1 MESEVFLP
9 HLEQFMLS
17 PLVIWV
23 KTFGQNDG
31 NMTLD
36 YSELLDGVVLN
47 KIMIQ
52 INPKATLQ
60 SVNKVNNDPSQRILN
75 LTVLIRQIKTY
86 YLETLRQLIM
96 MPLPN
101 LLVLGK
107 TPHCEQS
114 LEEMKK
120 LLLLLLGCAVQCEKK
135 EEYVERIQTLDFDT
149 KAAIA
154 AHIQEVTHSQ
164 DSVLDLH
171 WLEASELCAEDLETL
186 FRRLVDQRDTQL
198 ETILELM
205 QERESTSS
213 PSPPSAQS
221 PSDCPSMQQQAASHQ
236 HLSVELAD
244 SKAKVRRLRQELEEK
259 SEQVLDC
266 RQELEN
272 MEAEFKR
279 IQQEN
284 SVLLAE
290 ARSARTYR
298 DELDALRERAIR
310 ADKLESEVGR
320 YREKLHNMEFYKAK
334 VEELKEDNCVLLE
347 TKAVLQQQ
355 LEGWRARSDKLHQL
369 EKHSLLLNA
378 RVHVMEQEKEVDR
391 RRMEELQ
398 EENLALELAQRR
410 SMEESQHLGWELE
423 QLSRSP
429 DNSQGQKSLGEEVVD
444 GTRSRL
450 LRLERE
456 NQSLLRTIEDLRAA
470 DLSLGPQHNHNHEHT
485 RRDSQRPTNT
495 AEVVREY
502 LGSLDNTSWEQ
513 FELVIKEDCD
523 IDIDTSH
530 HRDPKCNG
538 VSVDLEG
545 EIDRLERESETLK
558 EKMDLQKQEKGQ
570 LEDGESCHL
579 SDPMADP
586 EAVAKDNT
594 RNLLQ
599 PGASVSLTRDTSPC
613 SKNKSPRRENSS
625 TGLQTRASSSSTKH
639 TERLEAKCRA
649 LDTEN
654 QRLQA
659 ALDNTGRKLQ
669 RLEAEVHELEAENQI
684 LQAGLEEL
692 RISSRRMEQLEQ
704 EKQTLE
710 QEASGLERDKR
721 RLEKENR
728 RLRQQAEIQDSTLDG
743 SNLRVASLE
752 RENRGMGK
760 EVERLKEVEERVKGL
775 ERDNRELAKQGAISQ
790 RALVTLR
797 EELVSDKLKTQQR
810 ENELERLA
818 HELEM
823 RVLNQDA
830 SPQSD
835 EETPDNSR
843 FKMLESELES
853 SLKRS
858 LQIKEDKM
866 EAVEARL
873 QESSTLNQ
881 QLRQE
886 LKTVRLNYEALLQR
900 EEEEHAA
907 RSPTPQRESDRAV
920 SGWQWESQEAT
931 RELLRVK
938 DRLIEVE
945 RNNATLQAERQA
957 LQAQLRQLE
966 TQSDGLQAQILA
978 LQRQT
983 ASLQENNT
991 ALQTHNAN
999 LQVEKSTLNSQSAS
1013 LLAQNAQLQCQQ
1025 SSTEGDKEVA
1035 MREREEL
1042 RGVYD
1047 QLLRDHERL
1056 AALHERQAMDY
1067 EALMG
1072 KHGCLKNVH
1081 RTLELE
1087 HRTLEDRY
1095 KTLLQQKA
1103 KLEGLEKALREEQD
1117 KMSVEKEQHRTTASE
1132 CRQLR
1137 DEKDWLNQTYRQL
1150 LKDQEELQADHKNM
1164 KTLLNS
1170 TKLEQTKLESDFNK
1184 LREQYQQLD
1193 ITNTKLTNQ
1202 CELLSQLKGNLEE
1215 ENRHLLDQI
1224 QTLMLQNRTLLEQTM
1239 ESKDLFHVEQRQ
1251 HIDKLNELRRQK
1263 EKLEEKIMDQYK
1275 FYDPSPPRRRGNWI
1289 ALKMRKLM
1297 KPRSRERCGPA
1308 SSSDHHRSLTPTCSG
1323 SFEALP
1329 PTSPSAP
1336 CCQDND
1342 SFVGSDGS
1350 GGSTTSPRR
1359 SSTLNDLDKLND
1371 LVYPSTLSEDPEQ
1384 LEGSEVKNDRSRKES
1399 MTSSMSD
1406 SILSII
1412 NHQHQPTTTP
1422 LFYPTTTA
1430 AAAATDSNE
1439 PCLTDK
1445 DYNDSAVTTDFD
1457 DGDELQNHG
1466 LNGVPSRAQSQS
1478 SGEFSLDN
1486 EPWSNGSSPVQPPPS
1501 SRRSSSSCLP
1511 PSDTSTPRH
1520 TRQNPSPTTH
1530 TQQRS
1535 TSLTHTSSN
1544 KHRERVGVK
1553 NSSPIAIA
1561 NTQGSVPCR
1570 EREVGSTQDPWP
1582 RRSVLRRCASG
1593 SRAPQQPSDGNVS
1606 KTAQGQ
1612 VAVRSRSGLG
1622 LNKAPETTTTRASA
1636 MSPIAVLYV
1645 QGKSSSVS
1653 GCLNCF
1659 STPLGKEARL
1669 RGPWSP
1675 TSLPR
1680 ASSVISTAEGS
1691 SRRSSVNSDSRVM
1704 AKVGPLPI
1712 MESDGSPNQ
1721 ETDTVNQNQNKQNNP
1736 EERDTNNQPPPPS
1749 KPPRDPAVATDRPKS
1764 TCQESIFGSTPF
1776 NLDSVFSDTIF
1787 SESVVTTT
1795 TSNNCNNND
1804 KNQTFLCLN
1813 PELVRNVSC
1822 SPLSQE
1828 STNGTAPGRMDNVR
1842 SQNGGQ
1848 EDCESNTVEMTQC

>member
-36 YSELLDGVVLN
+36 YPELLDGVVLN

-52 INPKATLQ
+52 INPKATLP

-101 LLVLGK
+101 VLVLGR

-205 QERESTSS
+205 QERESTPS

-221 PSDCPSMQQQAASHQ
+221 PSDCPSMQQQATSHQ

-259 SEQVLDC
+259 SEQVQDC

-272 MEAEFKR
+272 MEAEFNR

-334 VEELKEDNCVLLE
+334 VEELKEDNSVLLE

-429 DNSQGQKSLGEEVVD
+429 DNSQGQKSLGEEVVE

-456 NQSLLRTIEDLRAA
+456 NQSLLRTIEELRAA
-470 DLSLGPQHNHNHEHT
+470 DLSLGPQHNHNHQHT
-485 RRDSQRPTNT
+485 WRDGQRPTNT

-513 FELVIKEDCD
+513 SELVIKEDCD

-530 HRDPKCNG
+530 HRDPECNG

-570 LEDGESCHL
+570 LEDGESCDL
-579 SDPMADP
+579 SDPIADL

-625 TGLQTRASSSSTKH
+625 TGLQARASSSSTKH

-775 ERDNRELAKQGAISQ
+775 ERDNRELAKQGAINQ

-823 RVLNQDA
+823 RVLNQDT

-835 EETPDNSR
+835 EETPDTSR

-866 EAVEARL
+866 AAVEARL

-920 SGWQWESQEAT
+920 SGWQRESQEAT

-957 LQAQLRQLE
+957 LQVQLRQLE

-1042 RGVYD
+1042 RSVHD

-1072 KHGCLKNVH
+1072 KHGCLKNAH

-1150 LKDQEELQADHKNM
+1150 LKDQEELQAHHKNM

-1308 SSSDHHRSLTPTCSG
+1308 SSSDHHRSLTPTRSG

-1329 PTSPSAP
+1329 PTSPSAS
-1336 CCQDND
+1336 CCQDNG

-1359 SSTLNDLDKLND
+1359 SSN
-1371 LVYPSTLSEDPEQ
+1371 
-1384 LEGSEVKNDRSRKES
+1384 
-1399 MTSSMSD
+1399 
-1406 SILSII
+1406 
-1412 NHQHQPTTTP
+1412 
-1422 LFYPTTTA
+1422 
-1430 AAAATDSNE
+1430 
-1439 PCLTDK
+1439 K
-1445 DYNDSAVTTDFD
+1445 DCNDSAVATDFD

-1478 SGEFSLDN
+1478 SGEFSLSLDN
-1486 EPWSNGSSPVQPPPS
+1486 EPWSNGSSPVQLPLS

-1570 EREVGSTQDPWP
+1570 GREVGSTQDPWP

-1593 SRAPQQPSDGNVS
+1593 SRAPHRPSEGNVP

-1612 VAVRSRSGLG
+1612 VAVLSRSGLG

-1636 MSPIAVLYV
+1636 MSPITVLYV

-1675 TSLPR
+1675 ASLPR

-1704 AKVGPLPI
+1704 AKVDPLPI

-1721 ETDTVNQNQNKQNNP
+1721 VNQNQNKQNNP
-1736 EERDTNNQPPPPS
+1736 EERDTDNHPPPPS
-1749 KPPRDPAVATDRPKS
+1749 KPPRDPAIATDRPKS
-1764 TCQESIFGSTPF
+1764 TCQESLFGGTPF

-1795 TSNNCNNND
+1795 TSSSSNNND

-1813 PELVRNVSC
+1813 PDLERNISC
-1822 SPLSQE
+1822 PLLRQE
-1828 STNGTAPGRMDNVR
+1828 STNGTALGHMDNVQ

-1848 EDCESNTVEMTQC
+1848 EDCESNTVEITQC

>member
-1 MESEVFLP
+1 MKNEK
-9 HLEQFMLS
+9 LS
-17 PLVIWV
+17 LHCQSSIVANLV
-23 KTFGQNDG
+23 TEN
-31 NMTLD
+31 
-36 YSELLDGVVLN
+36 GVN
-47 KIMIQ
+47 GM
-52 INPKATLQ
+52 A
-60 SVNKVNNDPSQRILN
+60 
-75 LTVLIRQIKTY
+75 
-86 YLETLRQLIM
+86 
-96 MPLPN
+96 
-101 LLVLGK
+101 
-107 TPHCEQS
+107 C
-114 LEEMKK
+114 
-120 LLLLLLGCAVQCEKK
+120 
-135 EEYVERIQTLDFDT
+135 
-149 KAAIA
+149 
-154 AHIQEVTHSQ
+154 VTHSQ

-205 QERESTSS
+205 QEIESTPS

-221 PSDCPSMQQQAASHQ
+221 PSDCPSMQQQATSHQ

-259 SEQVLDC
+259 SEQVQDC

-272 MEAEFKR
+272 MEAEFNR

-334 VEELKEDNCVLLE
+334 VEELKEDNSVLLE

-369 EKHSLLLNA
+369 QKHSLLLNA
-378 RVHVMEQEKEVDR
+378 RVHVMEQEKEVER

-429 DNSQGQKSLGEEVVD
+429 DNSQGQKSLGEEVVE

-456 NQSLLRTIEDLRAA
+456 NQSLLRTVEELRAA

-485 RRDSQRPTNT
+485 WRDGQRPTNT
-495 AEVVREY
+495 VTSQGPRHKHEHNRHTQLLRQHTYNHEPTHSDSEY

-513 FELVIKEDCD
+513 SELVIKEDCD

-530 HRDPKCNG
+530 HRDPECNG

-570 LEDGESCHL
+570 LEDGESCDL
-579 SDPMADP
+579 SDPIADL

-594 RNLLQ
+594 CNLLQ
-599 PGASVSLTRDTSPC
+599 PGASVSLTRDTSPY
-613 SKNKSPRRENSS
+613 STRENSS
-625 TGLQTRASSSSTKH
+625 TGLQARASSSSTKH

-752 RENRGMGK
+752 RENRYDANGHHGMI
-760 EVERLKEVEERVKGL
+760 VVLAMSGL
-775 ERDNRELAKQGAISQ
+775 WIFLT
-790 RALVTLR
+790 V
-797 EELVSDKLKTQQR
+797 LKTQQR

-823 RVLNQDA
+823 RVLNQDT

-835 EETPDNSR
+835 EETPDTSR

-866 EAVEARL
+866 AAVEARL

-920 SGWQWESQEAT
+920 SGWQRESQEAT

-957 LQAQLRQLE
+957 LQVQLRQLE

-1013 LLAQNAQLQCQQ
+1013 LLTQNAQLQCQQ

-1042 RGVYD
+1042 RGVHD

-1072 KHGCLKNVH
+1072 KHGCLKNAH

-1095 KTLLQQKA
+1095 KTLLRQKA

-1275 FYDPSPPRRRGNWI
+1275 FYDPSPPRRYSAIWRGNQFT
-1289 ALKMRKLM
+1289 
-1297 KPRSRERCGPA
+1297 
-1308 SSSDHHRSLTPTCSG
+1308 LT
-1323 SFEALP
+1323 
-1329 PTSPSAP
+1329 
-1336 CCQDND
+1336 
-1342 SFVGSDGS
+1342 
-1350 GGSTTSPRR
+1350 
-1359 SSTLNDLDKLND
+1359 
-1371 LVYPSTLSEDPEQ
+1371 
-1384 LEGSEVKNDRSRKES
+1384 
-1399 MTSSMSD
+1399 
-1406 SILSII
+1406 
-1412 NHQHQPTTTP
+1412 
-1422 LFYPTTTA
+1422 
-1430 AAAATDSNE
+1430 
-1439 PCLTDK
+1439 
-1445 DYNDSAVTTDFD
+1445 VTKFI
-1457 DGDELQNHG
+1457 
-1466 LNGVPSRAQSQS
+1466 
-1478 SGEFSLDN
+1478 SLD
-1486 EPWSNGSSPVQPPPS
+1486 
-1501 SRRSSSSCLP
+1501 
-1511 PSDTSTPRH
+1511 
-1520 TRQNPSPTTH
+1520 
-1530 TQQRS
+1530 
-1535 TSLTHTSSN
+1535 
-1544 KHRERVGVK
+1544 
-1553 NSSPIAIA
+1553 
-1561 NTQGSVPCR
+1561 
-1570 EREVGSTQDPWP
+1570 
-1582 RRSVLRRCASG
+1582 
-1593 SRAPQQPSDGNVS
+1593 
-1606 KTAQGQ
+1606 
-1612 VAVRSRSGLG
+1612 
-1622 LNKAPETTTTRASA
+1622 
-1636 MSPIAVLYV
+1636 AVLV
-1645 QGKSSSVS
+1645 SFTCLFLRQFSHQG
-1653 GCLNCF
+1653 
-1659 STPLGKEARL
+1659 
-1669 RGPWSP
+1669 
-1675 TSLPR
+1675 
-1680 ASSVISTAEGS
+1680 
-1691 SRRSSVNSDSRVM
+1691 
-1704 AKVGPLPI
+1704 
-1712 MESDGSPNQ
+1712 
-1721 ETDTVNQNQNKQNNP
+1721 
-1736 EERDTNNQPPPPS
+1736 
-1749 KPPRDPAVATDRPKS
+1749 
-1764 TCQESIFGSTPF
+1764 
-1776 NLDSVFSDTIF
+1776 
-1787 SESVVTTT
+1787 
-1795 TSNNCNNND
+1795 
-1804 KNQTFLCLN
+1804 
-1813 PELVRNVSC
+1813 
-1822 SPLSQE
+1822 
-1828 STNGTAPGRMDNVR
+1828 
-1842 SQNGGQ
+1842 
-1848 EDCESNTVEMTQC
+1848 

>member
-1 MESEVFLP
+1 
-9 HLEQFMLS
+9 
-17 PLVIWV
+17 
-23 KTFGQNDG
+23 
-31 NMTLD
+31 
-36 YSELLDGVVLN
+36 
-47 KIMIQ
+47 
-52 INPKATLQ
+52 
-60 SVNKVNNDPSQRILN
+60 
-75 LTVLIRQIKTY
+75 
-86 YLETLRQLIM
+86 
-96 MPLPN
+96 MPLPSV
-101 LLVLGK
+101 LLLGR

-205 QERESTSS
+205 QERESTPS
-213 PSPPSAQS
+213 PSPPSTQS
-221 PSDCPSMQQQAASHQ
+221 PSDCPSMQQLAASHQ

-334 VEELKEDNCVLLE
+334 VEELKEDNSVLLE

-378 RVHVMEQEKEVDR
+378 RVHIMEQEKEVDR

-429 DNSQGQKSLGEEVVD
+429 DNSQGQKSLGEEVVE

-456 NQSLLRTIEDLRAA
+456 NQSLLRTIEELRAP

-485 RRDSQRPTNT
+485 RRDGQRPTNT
-495 AEVVREY
+495 VTSQGPRHKHEHNSHTQLLREHTY
-502 LGSLDNTSWEQ
+502 NHQPTHSDSGDSIELYLDNTSWEQ
-513 FELVIKEDCD
+513 SELVIKEDCD

-530 HRDPKCNG
+530 HRDPKCKG

-570 LEDGESCHL
+570 LEDRESCDL
-579 SDPMADP
+579 SDPMADL
-586 EAVAKDNT
+586 EAEAKDNT

-625 TGLQTRASSSSTKH
+625 TEMQTRASSSSTKH

-659 ALDNTGRKLQ
+659 ALDNTGRKLH

-692 RISSRRMEQLEQ
+692 RISSRRMEQLGQ

-710 QEASGLERDKR
+710 QEASCLERDKR

-752 RENRGMGK
+752 RENRYDANGHHGMIG
-760 EVERLKEVEERVKGL
+760 V
-775 ERDNRELAKQGAISQ
+775 LATSGFSLIR
-790 RALVTLR
+790 RALHGSKR
-797 EELVSDKLKTQQR
+797 I
-810 ENELERLA
+810 
-818 HELEM
+818 
-823 RVLNQDA
+823 LNQDT

-866 EAVEARL
+866 AAVEARL

-907 RSPTPQRESDRAV
+907 CSPTPQRESDRAV
-920 SGWQWESQEAT
+920 SEWQWESQEAT

-957 LQAQLRQLE
+957 LQVQLRQLE

-1042 RGVYD
+1042 RGVHD

-1072 KHGCLKNVH
+1072 KHGSLKNAH

-1103 KLEGLEKALREEQD
+1103 KLAGLEKALREEQD

-1184 LREQYQQLD
+1184 LREQYQQID
-1193 ITNTKLTNQ
+1193 ITSTKLTNQ

-1308 SSSDHHRSLTPTCSG
+1308 SSSDHHRSLTPTRSG

-1329 PTSPSAP
+1329 PTSPSAS
-1336 CCQDND
+1336 CCQDNG

-1359 SSTLNDLDKLND
+1359 SSSEYDLLI
-1371 LVYPSTLSEDPEQ
+1371 PSHWSRLRALIGQSET
-1384 LEGSEVKNDRSRKES
+1384 GSTFS
-1399 MTSSMSD
+1399 
-1406 SILSII
+1406 
-1412 NHQHQPTTTP
+1412 P
-1422 LFYPTTTA
+1422 
-1430 AAAATDSNE
+1430 
-1439 PCLTDK
+1439 
-1445 DYNDSAVTTDFD
+1445 SAVPP
-1457 DGDELQNHG
+1457 G

-1478 SGEFSLDN
+1478 SGEFSLSLDN

-1570 EREVGSTQDPWP
+1570 GREVGSTQDPWP

-1593 SRAPQQPSDGNVS
+1593 SRAPQRPSDGNVP
-1606 KTAQGQ
+1606 KTA
-1612 VAVRSRSGLG
+1612 VLRRTGLG
-1622 LNKAPETTTTRASA
+1622 LNKAPETTSTRASA
-1636 MSPIAVLYV
+1636 MSPTTVLYV
-1645 QGKSSSVS
+1645 QGESSSVS

-1659 STPLGKEARL
+1659 STPLGKEVRL

-1675 TSLPR
+1675 ASLPR

-1704 AKVGPLPI
+1704 AKVDPLPI
-1712 MESDGSPNQ
+1712 IESDGSPNQ

-1736 EERDTNNQPPPPS
+1736 EERDTDNQPPPPN

-1764 TCQESIFGSTPF
+1764 TCAFE
-1776 NLDSVFSDTIF
+1776 
-1787 SESVVTTT
+1787 VVM
-1795 TSNNCNNND
+1795 
-1804 KNQTFLCLN
+1804 FWF
-1813 PELVRNVSC
+1813 
-1822 SPLSQE
+1822 
-1828 STNGTAPGRMDNVR
+1828 
-1842 SQNGGQ
+1842 
-1848 EDCESNTVEMTQC
+1848 

>member
-1 MESEVFLP
+1 SVAAAGICLRNSIFMYMSFHFLQKS
-9 HLEQFMLS
+9 HR
-17 PLVIWV
+17 
-23 KTFGQNDG
+23 
-31 NMTLD
+31 
-36 YSELLDGVVLN
+36 
-47 KIMIQ
+47 
-52 INPKATLQ
+52 NPKATLQ

-86 YLETLRQLIM
+86 YLVSYSYGCS
-96 MPLPN
+96 
-101 LLVLGK
+101 LLVKFPPLNI
-107 TPHCEQS
+107 TPFYTQS

-198 ETILELM
+198 ETILELT
-205 QERESTSS
+205 QERESTPS
-213 PSPPSAQS
+213 PFPPSAQS

-236 HLSVELAD
+236 HLSVDLAD

-259 SEQVLDC
+259 NEQVLDC

-272 MEAEFKR
+272 MEAEFKT

-334 VEELKEDNCVLLE
+334 VEELKEDNSVLLE

-355 LEGWRARSDKLHQL
+355 LEGWMARSDKLHQL

-378 RVHVMEQEKEVDR
+378 RVHIMEQEKEVDR
-391 RRMEELQ
+391 RRMEELH

-444 GTRSRL
+444 GTKSRL

-456 NQSLLRTIEDLRAA
+456 NQSLLRTIEELRAA
-470 DLSLGPQHNHNHEHT
+470 DHNLGPQHNHNHEHT

-495 AEVVREY
+495 VTSQGPQHKHEHNSHTQLLREHTY
-502 LGSLDNTSWEQ
+502 NHQPTHSDSSDSIELYLDNTSWEQ
-513 FELVIKEDCD
+513 SELVIKEDCD

-558 EKMDLQKQEKGQ
+558 EKMDHQKQEKGQ
-570 LEDGESCHL
+570 LEDGESCDL
-579 SDPMADP
+579 SDAMADL
-586 EAVAKDNT
+586 EAVAKDDT
-594 RNLLQ
+594 RNPLQ
-599 PGASVSLTRDTSPC
+599 LGALVSLTRDTSPC
-613 SKNKSPRRENSS
+613 SKNKSPCRENCS

-654 QRLQA
+654 HRLQA

-704 EKQTLE
+704 EKKTLE

-752 RENRGMGK
+752 RENRYDANGHHGMIM
-760 EVERLKEVEERVKGL
+760 VLATSGL
-775 ERDNRELAKQGAISQ
+775 WVQFPLRSRNQLQSVAKYRKIC
-790 RALVTLR
+790 LLFPPPYI
-797 EELVSDKLKTQQR
+797 
-810 ENELERLA
+810 
-818 HELEM
+818 
-823 RVLNQDA
+823 VLN
-830 SPQSD
+830 
-835 EETPDNSR
+835 TPLFYFPLPSR

-866 EAVEARL
+866 AAVEARL

-920 SGWQWESQEAT
+920 SEWQRESQEAT

-1042 RGVYD
+1042 RGMHD

-1056 AALHERQAMDY
+1056 AALHERQAMEY

-1103 KLEGLEKALREEQD
+1103 KLDGLEKALREEQD
-1117 KMSVEKEQHRTTASE
+1117 KMAVEKEQHRTTASE

-1137 DEKDWLNQTYRQL
+1137 DEKDWLNHTYRQL

-1224 QTLMLQNRTLLEQTM
+1224 QTLMLQNRSLLEQTM

-1297 KPRSRERCGPA
+1297 KPRSRERCGPT
-1308 SSSDHHRSLTPTCSG
+1308 SEHHRSLTPTRSG

-1329 PTSPSAP
+1329 PTSPSAS
-1336 CCQDND
+1336 CCQDNG

-1359 SSTLNDLDKLND
+1359 SSSEYDLLIPSHWSRLRALIGQARTGCPITLHRHRR
-1371 LVYPSTLSEDPEQ
+1371 PTRPA
-1384 LEGSEVKNDRSRKES
+1384 
-1399 MTSSMSD
+1399 TSHRPRRESD
-1406 SILSII
+1406 S
-1412 NHQHQPTTTP
+1412 
-1422 LFYPTTTA
+1422 
-1430 AAAATDSNE
+1430 
-1439 PCLTDK
+1439 
-1445 DYNDSAVTTDFD
+1445 
-1457 DGDELQNHG
+1457 
-1466 LNGVPSRAQSQS
+1466 
-1478 SGEFSLDN
+1478 
-1486 EPWSNGSSPVQPPPS
+1486 
-1501 SRRSSSSCLP
+1501 
-1511 PSDTSTPRH
+1511 
-1520 TRQNPSPTTH
+1520 
-1530 TQQRS
+1530 
-1535 TSLTHTSSN
+1535 
-1544 KHRERVGVK
+1544 
-1553 NSSPIAIA
+1553 
-1561 NTQGSVPCR
+1561 
-1570 EREVGSTQDPWP
+1570 
-1582 RRSVLRRCASG
+1582 
-1593 SRAPQQPSDGNVS
+1593 
-1606 KTAQGQ
+1606 
-1612 VAVRSRSGLG
+1612 
-1622 LNKAPETTTTRASA
+1622 
-1636 MSPIAVLYV
+1636 
-1645 QGKSSSVS
+1645 
-1653 GCLNCF
+1653 
-1659 STPLGKEARL
+1659 
-1669 RGPWSP
+1669 
-1675 TSLPR
+1675 
-1680 ASSVISTAEGS
+1680 
-1691 SRRSSVNSDSRVM
+1691 
-1704 AKVGPLPI
+1704 
-1712 MESDGSPNQ
+1712 
-1721 ETDTVNQNQNKQNNP
+1721 
-1736 EERDTNNQPPPPS
+1736 
-1749 KPPRDPAVATDRPKS
+1749 
-1764 TCQESIFGSTPF
+1764 
-1776 NLDSVFSDTIF
+1776 
-1787 SESVVTTT
+1787 
-1795 TSNNCNNND
+1795 
-1804 KNQTFLCLN
+1804 
-1813 PELVRNVSC
+1813 
-1822 SPLSQE
+1822 
-1828 STNGTAPGRMDNVR
+1828 
-1842 SQNGGQ
+1842 
-1848 EDCESNTVEMTQC
+1848 

>member
-1 MESEVFLP
+1 MIDQSSRTSIKMESEVFLP

-36 YSELLDGVVLN
+36 YPELLDGVFLN

-52 INPKATLQ
+52 INPKATLP
-60 SVNKVNNDPSQRILN
+60 SVNKVNDDPSQRILN

-96 MPLPN
+96 MPLPSV
-101 LLVLGK
+101 LLLGR

-205 QERESTSS
+205 QERESTPS

-334 VEELKEDNCVLLE
+334 VEELKEDNSVLLE

-429 DNSQGQKSLGEEVVD
+429 DNSQGQKSLGEEVVE

-456 NQSLLRTIEDLRAA
+456 NQSLLRTIEELKAA
-470 DLSLGPQHNHNHEHT
+470 DLSLGPQHNHNHEHMW
-485 RRDSQRPTNT
+485 RDGQRPTNT

-502 LGSLDNTSWEQ
+502 LGSLNNASWEQ
-513 FELVIKEDCD
+513 SQLVIKEDCD

-545 EIDRLERESETLK
+545 EIDRLEKESETLK

-570 LEDGESCHL
+570 LEDGESCDL
-579 SDPMADP
+579 SDPMADL
-586 EAVAKDNT
+586 EAEAKDNT

-625 TGLQTRASSSSTKH
+625 TGLQARASSSSTKH

-659 ALDNTGRKLQ
+659 ALDNTGRKLH

-692 RISSRRMEQLEQ
+692 RISSRRMEQLGQ

-710 QEASGLERDKR
+710 QEASCLERDKR

-775 ERDNRELAKQGAISQ
+775 ERDNRELAKQGAINQ

-823 RVLNQDA
+823 RVLNQDT
-830 SPQSD
+830 STQSD
-835 EETPDNSR
+835 EETPDNR

-866 EAVEARL
+866 AAVEARL

-900 EEEEHAA
+900 EEEENAA

-920 SGWQWESQEAT
+920 SEWQWESQEAT

-957 LQAQLRQLE
+957 LQVQLRQLE

-1042 RGVYD
+1042 RGVHD

-1095 KTLLQQKA
+1095 KSLLQQKA

-1308 SSSDHHRSLTPTCSG
+1308 SSSDHHRSLTPTRSC

-1329 PTSPSAP
+1329 PTSPSAS
-1336 CCQDND
+1336 CCQDNG

-1359 SSTLNDLDKLND
+1359 SSN
-1371 LVYPSTLSEDPEQ
+1371 
-1384 LEGSEVKNDRSRKES
+1384 
-1399 MTSSMSD
+1399 
-1406 SILSII
+1406 
-1412 NHQHQPTTTP
+1412 
-1422 LFYPTTTA
+1422 
-1430 AAAATDSNE
+1430 
-1439 PCLTDK
+1439 K
-1445 DYNDSAVTTDFD
+1445 DCNDSAVAADFD
-1457 DGDELQNHG
+1457 DGDELQNRG

-1478 SGEFSLDN
+1478 SGEFSLSLDN

-1570 EREVGSTQDPWP
+1570 GREVGSTQDPWP
-1582 RRSVLRRCASG
+1582 RKSLLRRCASG
-1593 SRAPQQPSDGNVS
+1593 SRAPQRPSDGNVP
-1606 KTAQGQ
+1606 KTA
-1612 VAVRSRSGLG
+1612 VLRRSGLG

-1636 MSPIAVLYV
+1636 MSPTTVLYV
-1645 QGKSSSVS
+1645 QVESSSVS

-1669 RGPWSP
+1669 REPWSP
-1675 TSLPR
+1675 ASLPR

-1704 AKVGPLPI
+1704 AKVDPLPI

-1736 EERDTNNQPPPPS
+1736 EEPDTDNQPPPPS
-1749 KPPRDPAVATDRPKS
+1749 KPPRYPAVATDRPKS
-1764 TCQESIFGSTPF
+1764 TCQESLFGGTPF

-1795 TSNNCNNND
+1795 TSNSSNNND

-1813 PELVRNVSC
+1813 PELERNVSFP
-1822 SPLSQE
+1822 PLRQG
-1828 STNGTAPGRMDNVR
+1828 STNGTALGHMDNVQ
-1842 SQNGGQ
+1842 SQNGGH
-1848 EDCESNTVEMTQC
+1848 EDCESNTVEITQC

>member
-1 MESEVFLP
+1 
-9 HLEQFMLS
+9 HTHNAGARR
-17 PLVIWV
+17 WV
-23 KTFGQNDG
+23 RFRIIPWIAWRPSGLG
-31 NMTLD
+31 A
-36 YSELLDGVVLN
+36 S
-47 KIMIQ
+47 
-52 INPKATLQ
+52 TLQ

-101 LLVLGK
+101 VLVLGK
-107 TPHCEQS
+107 TPHCG
-114 LEEMKK
+114 MF
-120 LLLLLLGCAVQCEKK
+120 AHHAHTCEKK

-205 QERESTSS
+205 QERESTPS

-334 VEELKEDNCVLLE
+334 VEELKEDNSVLLE

-429 DNSQGQKSLGEEVVD
+429 DNPQGKSLGEEVVE

-450 LRLERE
+450 LGLERE
-456 NQSLLRTIEDLRAA
+456 NQSLLRTIEELRAA
-470 DLSLGPQHNHNHEHT
+470 DLRLGPQHNHNREHT
-485 RRDSQRPTNT
+485 RRDGQRPTNT
-495 AEVVREY
+495 VTSQGPRHKHEHNTVNGAISIEY

-513 FELVIKEDCD
+513 SELVIKEDC
-523 IDIDTSH
+523 DIDTSH

-570 LEDGESCHL
+570 LEDRESCDL
-579 SDPMADP
+579 SDPMADL

-775 ERDNRELAKQGAISQ
+775 ERDNRELAKQGAINQ

-823 RVLNQDA
+823 RVRNQD
-830 SPQSD
+830 
-835 EETPDNSR
+835 TR

-866 EAVEARL
+866 AAVEARL

-907 RSPTPQRESDRAV
+907 RSPTPQRERDRAV
-920 SGWQWESQEAT
+920 SEWQWESQEAT

-1025 SSTEGDKEVA
+1025 SSTESDKEVA

-1308 SSSDHHRSLTPTCSG
+1308 SSSDHHRSLTPTRSG

-1329 PTSPSAP
+1329 PTSPSASG
-1336 CCQDND
+1336 CQDNG

-1350 GGSTTSPRR
+1350 VSTLKIFPLMRNRLKDKDKVKSLFRR
-1359 SSTLNDLDKLND
+1359 SMCKKHDGSMSRDYLILAATCNSSHLSPPPPPALNDLDKLND

-1384 LEGSEVKNDRSRKES
+1384 LEGSEIKNDRSRKES

-1439 PCLTDK
+1439 LCLTGR
-1445 DYNDSAVTTDFD
+1445 VI
-1457 DGDELQNHG
+1457 
-1466 LNGVPSRAQSQS
+1466 
-1478 SGEFSLDN
+1478 
-1486 EPWSNGSSPVQPPPS
+1486 PPS
-1501 SRRSSSSCLP
+1501 ILR
-1511 PSDTSTPRH
+1511 
-1520 TRQNPSPTTH
+1520 
-1530 TQQRS
+1530 
-1535 TSLTHTSSN
+1535 
-1544 KHRERVGVK
+1544 
-1553 NSSPIAIA
+1553 PI
-1561 NTQGSVPCR
+1561 
-1570 EREVGSTQDPWP
+1570 
-1582 RRSVLRRCASG
+1582 
-1593 SRAPQQPSDGNVS
+1593 
-1606 KTAQGQ
+1606 
-1612 VAVRSRSGLG
+1612 
-1622 LNKAPETTTTRASA
+1622 
-1636 MSPIAVLYV
+1636 
-1645 QGKSSSVS
+1645 
-1653 GCLNCF
+1653 
-1659 STPLGKEARL
+1659 
-1669 RGPWSP
+1669 
-1675 TSLPR
+1675 
-1680 ASSVISTAEGS
+1680 
-1691 SRRSSVNSDSRVM
+1691 
-1704 AKVGPLPI
+1704 
-1712 MESDGSPNQ
+1712 
-1721 ETDTVNQNQNKQNNP
+1721 
-1736 EERDTNNQPPPPS
+1736 
-1749 KPPRDPAVATDRPKS
+1749 
-1764 TCQESIFGSTPF
+1764 
-1776 NLDSVFSDTIF
+1776 
-1787 SESVVTTT
+1787 
-1795 TSNNCNNND
+1795 
-1804 KNQTFLCLN
+1804 
-1813 PELVRNVSC
+1813 
-1822 SPLSQE
+1822 
-1828 STNGTAPGRMDNVR
+1828 
-1842 SQNGGQ
+1842 
-1848 EDCESNTVEMTQC
+1848 

>member
-213 PSPPSAQS
+213 PSPPSAQC

-444 GTRSRL
+444 GTRSHL

-470 DLSLGPQHNHNHEHT
+470 DLSLGPQHNHDHEHT

-513 FELVIKEDCD
+513 SELVIKEDCD

-586 EAVAKDNT
+586 EAVAKDNI

-743 SNLRVASLE
+743 SNLRMASLE

-866 EAVEARL
+866 AAVEARL

-1170 TKLEQTKLESDFNK
+1170 TKLEQTKLESNFNK

-1308 SSSDHHRSLTPTCSG
+1308 SSSDHHRSFTPTRSG

-1359 SSTLNDLDKLND
+1359 SSM
-1371 LVYPSTLSEDPEQ
+1371 STLKIFPLMRNRLKDKDK
-1384 LEGSEVKNDRSRKES
+1384 VKSLFRRS
-1399 MTSSMSD
+1399 M
-1406 SILSII
+1406 
-1412 NHQHQPTTTP
+1412 
-1422 LFYPTTTA
+1422 Y
-1430 AAAATDSNE
+1430 
-1439 PCLTDK
+1439 K
-1445 DYNDSAVTTDFD
+1445 DYNDSAVATDFD

-1570 EREVGSTQDPWP
+1570 GREVGSTQDPWP

-1593 SRAPQQPSDGNVS
+1593 SRAPQQPSDGNVP

-1612 VAVRSRSGLG
+1612 VAVLSRSGLG

-1659 STPLGKEARL
+1659 STPLAKEARL

-1704 AKVGPLPI
+1704 AKVGPSPI

-1764 TCQESIFGSTPF
+1764 TCQESLFGGTPF

-1795 TSNNCNNND
+1795 TSNNGNNND

-1813 PELVRNVSC
+1813 PELVCNVSC

>member
-1 MESEVFLP
+1 MGRNSLVLNPRYLFGCVISISRTNVVCLKGPQITRGLNKYTYPVFLGIRASVTVWLKNNTPP
-9 HLEQFMLS
+9 HTHTH
-17 PLVIWV
+17 IHTYIHTHTHTHNAGACRWV
-23 KTFGQNDG
+23 RFRIIPWIAWRPSGLG
-31 NMTLD
+31 ASTL
-36 YSELLDGVVLN
+36 
-47 KIMIQ
+47 
-52 INPKATLQ
+52 P
-60 SVNKVNNDPSQRILN
+60 SVNKVNDDPSQRILN
-75 LTVLIRQIKTY
+75 LTALIRQIKTY
-86 YLETLRQLIM
+86 YLVSCSSGCS
-96 MPLPN
+96 
-101 LLVLGK
+101 LLVKFPPLNIPPFY
-107 TPHCEQS
+107 TQS

-205 QERESTSS
+205 QERESTPS
-213 PSPPSAQS
+213 PSPPSTQS
-221 PSDCPSMQQQAASHQ
+221 PSDCPSMQQLAASHQ

-334 VEELKEDNCVLLE
+334 VEELKEDNSVLLE

-378 RVHVMEQEKEVDR
+378 RVHVLEQEKEVDR

-429 DNSQGQKSLGEEVVD
+429 DNSQGQKSLGEEVVE

-456 NQSLLRTIEDLRAA
+456 NQSLLRTIEELRAA
-470 DLSLGPQHNHNHEHT
+470 DLSLGPQHNHNHDTHT
-485 RRDSQRPTNT
+485 TINPHIRIPATLLNYSSERCYFHVKML
-495 AEVVREY
+495 VVFPC
-502 LGSLDNTSWEQ
+502 LL
-513 FELVIKEDCD
+513 
-523 IDIDTSH
+523 DTSH

-570 LEDGESCHL
+570 LEDRESCDL
-579 SDPMADP
+579 SDPMADL
-586 EAVAKDNT
+586 EAEAKDNT

-625 TGLQTRASSSSTKH
+625 TELQTRAFSSSMKH

-659 ALDNTGRKLQ
+659 ALDNTGRKLH

-692 RISSRRMEQLEQ
+692 RISSRRMEQLGQ

-710 QEASGLERDKR
+710 QEASCLERDKR

-743 SNLRVASLE
+743 SNLRVANLE

-775 ERDNRELAKQGAISQ
+775 ERDNRELAKQGAINQ

-823 RVLNQDA
+823 RVLNQD
-830 SPQSD
+830 
-835 EETPDNSR
+835 TR

-866 EAVEARL
+866 AAVEARL

-920 SGWQWESQEAT
+920 SEWQWESQEAT

-957 LQAQLRQLE
+957 LQVQLRQLE

-1042 RGVYD
+1042 RGVHD

-1072 KHGCLKNVH
+1072 KHGCLKNAH

-1103 KLEGLEKALREEQD
+1103 KLAGLEKALREEQD

-1150 LKDQEELQADHKNM
+1150 LKDQEELQAEHKNM

-1193 ITNTKLTNQ
+1193 ITSTKLTNQ

-1308 SSSDHHRSLTPTCSG
+1308 SSSDHHRSLTPTRSG

-1329 PTSPSAP
+1329 PTSPSAS
-1336 CCQDND
+1336 CCQDNG

-1350 GGSTTSPRR
+1350 VSTLKIFPLMRNRLKDKDKVKSLFRR
-1359 SSTLNDLDKLND
+1359 SVCKKHD
-1371 LVYPSTLSEDPEQ
+1371 
-1384 LEGSEVKNDRSRKES
+1384 G
-1399 MTSSMSD
+1399 SMSRD
-1406 SILSII
+1406 YLIL
-1412 NHQHQPTTTP
+1412 
-1422 LFYPTTTA
+1422 
-1430 AAAATDSNE
+1430 AATYV
-1439 PCLTDK
+1439 L
-1445 DYNDSAVTTDFD
+1445 SAVPP
-1457 DGDELQNHG
+1457 G

-1478 SGEFSLDN
+1478 SGEFSLSLDN

-1501 SRRSSSSCLP
+1501 SRRSSSSF
-1511 PSDTSTPRH
+1511 
-1520 TRQNPSPTTH
+1520 
-1530 TQQRS
+1530 
-1535 TSLTHTSSN
+1535 
-1544 KHRERVGVK
+1544 K

-1570 EREVGSTQDPWP
+1570 GREVGT
-1582 RRSVLRRCASG
+1582 VLR
-1593 SRAPQQPSDGNVS
+1593 
-1606 KTAQGQ
+1606 
-1612 VAVRSRSGLG
+1612 RSGLG

-1636 MSPIAVLYV
+1636 MSPTTVLYV
-1645 QGKSSSVS
+1645 QGESSSV
-1653 GCLNCF
+1653 
-1659 STPLGKEARL
+1659 RL

-1675 TSLPR
+1675 ASLPR

-1704 AKVGPLPI
+1704 AKVDPLPI

-1721 ETDTVNQNQNKQNNP
+1721 ETDTVNQNQNNSLS
-1736 EERDTNNQPPPPS
+1736 RVLIS
-1749 KPPRDPAVATDRPKS
+1749 HTD
-1764 TCQESIFGSTPF
+1764 
-1776 NLDSVFSDTIF
+1776 
-1787 SESVVTTT
+1787 
-1795 TSNNCNNND
+1795 
-1804 KNQTFLCLN
+1804 
-1813 PELVRNVSC
+1813 
-1822 SPLSQE
+1822 
-1828 STNGTAPGRMDNVR
+1828 
-1842 SQNGGQ
+1842 
-1848 EDCESNTVEMTQC
+1848 

>member
-36 YSELLDGVVLN
+36 YPELLDGVFLN

-52 INPKATLQ
+52 INPKATLP
-60 SVNKVNNDPSQRILN
+60 SVNKVNDDPSQRILN

-96 MPLPN
+96 MPLPSV
-101 LLVLGK
+101 LLLGR

-205 QERESTSS
+205 QERESTPS

-334 VEELKEDNCVLLE
+334 VEELKEDNSVLLE

-429 DNSQGQKSLGEEVVD
+429 DNSQGQKSLGEEVVE

-456 NQSLLRTIEDLRAA
+456 NQSLLRTIEELRAA

-485 RRDSQRPTNT
+485 RRDGQRPTNT

-502 LGSLDNTSWEQ
+502 LGSLDNASWEQ
-513 FELVIKEDCD
+513 SELVIKEDCD

-530 HRDPKCNG
+530 HRDPNCNG

-570 LEDGESCHL
+570 LEDGESCNQ
-579 SDPMADP
+579 SDPMADL
-586 EAVAKDNT
+586 EAEAKDNT

-625 TGLQTRASSSSTKH
+625 TGLQARASSSSTKH

-659 ALDNTGRKLQ
+659 ALDNTGRKLH

-692 RISSRRMEQLEQ
+692 RISSRRMEQLGQ

-710 QEASGLERDKR
+710 QEASCLERDKR

-775 ERDNRELAKQGAISQ
+775 ERDNRELAKQGAINQ

-823 RVLNQDA
+823 RVLNQDT

-835 EETPDNSR
+835 EETPDTSR

-866 EAVEARL
+866 AAVEARL

-920 SGWQWESQEAT
+920 SEWQWESQEAT

-957 LQAQLRQLE
+957 LQVQLRQLE

-983 ASLQENNT
+983 ASLQESNT

-1042 RGVYD
+1042 RGVHD

-1095 KTLLQQKA
+1095 KSLLQQKA

-1193 ITNTKLTNQ
+1193 ITSTKLTNQ

-1308 SSSDHHRSLTPTCSG
+1308 SSSDHHRSLTPTRSG

-1329 PTSPSAP
+1329 PTSPSAS
-1336 CCQDND
+1336 CCQENG

-1359 SSTLNDLDKLND
+1359 SSN
-1371 LVYPSTLSEDPEQ
+1371 
-1384 LEGSEVKNDRSRKES
+1384 
-1399 MTSSMSD
+1399 
-1406 SILSII
+1406 
-1412 NHQHQPTTTP
+1412 
-1422 LFYPTTTA
+1422 
-1430 AAAATDSNE
+1430 
-1439 PCLTDK
+1439 K
-1445 DYNDSAVTTDFD
+1445 DCNDSAVAADFD
-1457 DGDELQNHG
+1457 DGDELQNRG

-1478 SGEFSLDN
+1478 SGEFSLSLDN
-1486 EPWSNGSSPVQPPPS
+1486 EPWSNGSSPVQPPLS

-1570 EREVGSTQDPWP
+1570 GREVGSTQDPWP

-1593 SRAPQQPSDGNVS
+1593 SRAAQRPSDGNVP
-1606 KTAQGQ
+1606 KTA
-1612 VAVRSRSGLG
+1612 VLRRSGLG

-1636 MSPIAVLYV
+1636 MSPTTVLYV
-1645 QGKSSSVS
+1645 QVESSSVS

-1675 TSLPR
+1675 ASLPR

-1704 AKVGPLPI
+1704 AKVDPLPI

-1736 EERDTNNQPPPPS
+1736 EERDTDNQAPPPS

-1764 TCQESIFGSTPF
+1764 TCQESLFGGTPF

-1795 TSNNCNNND
+1795 TSNNSNNND

-1813 PELVRNVSC
+1813 PELERNVSFP
-1822 SPLSQE
+1822 PLSQE
-1828 STNGTAPGRMDNVR
+1828 STNGTALGHMDNVQ
-1842 SQNGGQ
+1842 SQNGGH
-1848 EDCESNTVEMTQC
+1848 EDCESNTVEITPC

>member
-23 KTFGQNDG
+23 KTFGQNYG

-36 YSELLDGVVLN
+36 YPELLDGVVLN

-52 INPKATLQ
+52 INPKATLP
-60 SVNKVNNDPSQRILN
+60 SVNKVNDDPSQRILN
-75 LTVLIRQIKTY
+75 LTALIRQIKTY

-101 LLVLGK
+101 VLVLGR

-205 QERESTSS
+205 QEIESTPS

-221 PSDCPSMQQQAASHQ
+221 PSDCPSMQQQATSHQ

-259 SEQVLDC
+259 SEQVQDC

-272 MEAEFKR
+272 MEAEFNR

-334 VEELKEDNCVLLE
+334 VEELKEDNSVLLE

-369 EKHSLLLNA
+369 QKHSLLLNA
-378 RVHVMEQEKEVDR
+378 RVHVMEQEKEVER

-429 DNSQGQKSLGEEVVD
+429 DNSQGQKSLGEEVVE

-456 NQSLLRTIEDLRAA
+456 NQSLLRTVEELRAA

-485 RRDSQRPTNT
+485 WRDGQRPTNT
-495 AEVVREY
+495 VTSQGPRHKHEHNRHTQLLRQHTYNHEPTHSDSEY

-513 FELVIKEDCD
+513 SELVIKEDCD

-530 HRDPKCNG
+530 HRDPECNG

-570 LEDGESCHL
+570 LEDGESCDL
-579 SDPMADP
+579 SDPIADL

-594 RNLLQ
+594 CNLLQ
-599 PGASVSLTRDTSPC
+599 PGASVSLTRDTSPY
-613 SKNKSPRRENSS
+613 STRENSS
-625 TGLQTRASSSSTKH
+625 TGLQARASSSSTKH

-752 RENRGMGK
+752 RENRYDANGHHGMI
-760 EVERLKEVEERVKGL
+760 VVLAMSGL
-775 ERDNRELAKQGAISQ
+775 WIFLT
-790 RALVTLR
+790 V
-797 EELVSDKLKTQQR
+797 LKTQQR

-823 RVLNQDA
+823 RVLNQDT

-835 EETPDNSR
+835 EETPDTSR

-866 EAVEARL
+866 AAVEARL

-920 SGWQWESQEAT
+920 SGWQRESQEAT

-957 LQAQLRQLE
+957 LQVQLRQLE

-1013 LLAQNAQLQCQQ
+1013 LLTQNAQLQCQQ

-1042 RGVYD
+1042 RGVHD

-1072 KHGCLKNVH
+1072 KHGCLKNAH

-1095 KTLLQQKA
+1095 KTLLRQKA

-1297 KPRSRERCGPA
+1297 KPRSRERCGPT
-1308 SSSDHHRSLTPTCSG
+1308 SSSDHHRSLTPTRSG

-1329 PTSPSAP
+1329 PTSPSAS
-1336 CCQDND
+1336 CCQDNG

-1359 SSTLNDLDKLND
+1359 SSSEYDLLI
-1371 LVYPSTLSEDPEQ
+1371 PSHWSRLRALIGQAETGCPIISSRNLRPLSDHSS
-1384 LEGSEVKNDRSRKES
+1384 LGVGDRERGMGLAVPKE
-1399 MTSSMSD
+1399 
-1406 SILSII
+1406 
-1412 NHQHQPTTTP
+1412 
-1422 LFYPTTTA
+1422 
-1430 AAAATDSNE
+1430 ATFS
-1439 PCLTDK
+1439 P
-1445 DYNDSAVTTDFD
+1445 SAVPP
-1457 DGDELQNHG
+1457 G

-1478 SGEFSLDN
+1478 SGEFSLSLDN
-1486 EPWSNGSSPVQPPPS
+1486 EPWSNGSSPVQPPLS

-1511 PSDTSTPRH
+1511 P
-1520 TRQNPSPTTH
+1520 
-1530 TQQRS
+1530 
-1535 TSLTHTSSN
+1535 
-1544 KHRERVGVK
+1544 
-1553 NSSPIAIA
+1553 I
-1561 NTQGSVPCR
+1561 PCR
-1570 EREVGSTQDPWP
+1570 GREVGSTQDPWP

-1593 SRAPQQPSDGNVS
+1593 SRAPHRPSEGNVP
-1606 KTAQGQ
+1606 KTAQGK
-1612 VAVRSRSGLG
+1612 VAVLSRSGLG

-1636 MSPIAVLYV
+1636 MSPITVLYV

-1675 TSLPR
+1675 ASLPR

-1704 AKVGPLPI
+1704 AKVDPLPI

-1721 ETDTVNQNQNKQNNP
+1721 VQQNQNKQNNP
-1736 EERDTNNQPPPPS
+1736 EERDTDNHPPPPS
-1749 KPPRDPAVATDRPKS
+1749 KPPRDPFA
-1764 TCQESIFGSTPF
+1764 
-1776 NLDSVFSDTIF
+1776 
-1787 SESVVTTT
+1787 
-1795 TSNNCNNND
+1795 
-1804 KNQTFLCLN
+1804 
-1813 PELVRNVSC
+1813 
-1822 SPLSQE
+1822 
-1828 STNGTAPGRMDNVR
+1828 
-1842 SQNGGQ
+1842 
-1848 EDCESNTVEMTQC
+1848 

>member
-36 YSELLDGVVLN
+36 YPELLDGVVLN

-52 INPKATLQ
+52 INPKATLP

-101 LLVLGK
+101 VLVLGR

-205 QERESTSS
+205 QERESTPS

-221 PSDCPSMQQQAASHQ
+221 PSDCPSMQQQATSHQ

-259 SEQVLDC
+259 SEQVQDC

-272 MEAEFKR
+272 MEAEFNR

-334 VEELKEDNCVLLE
+334 VEELKEDNSVLLE

-429 DNSQGQKSLGEEVVD
+429 DNSQGQKSLGEEVVE

-456 NQSLLRTIEDLRAA
+456 NQSLLRTIEELRAA
-470 DLSLGPQHNHNHEHT
+470 DLSLGPQHNHNHQHT
-485 RRDSQRPTNT
+485 WRDGQRPTNT

-513 FELVIKEDCD
+513 SELVIKEDCD

-530 HRDPKCNG
+530 HRDPECNG

-570 LEDGESCHL
+570 LEDGESCDL
-579 SDPMADP
+579 SDPIADL

-625 TGLQTRASSSSTKH
+625 TGLQARASSSSTKH

-775 ERDNRELAKQGAISQ
+775 ERDNRELAKQGAINQ

-823 RVLNQDA
+823 RVLNQDT

-835 EETPDNSR
+835 EETPDTSR

-866 EAVEARL
+866 AAVEARL

-920 SGWQWESQEAT
+920 SGWQRESQEAT

-957 LQAQLRQLE
+957 LQVQLRQLE

-1042 RGVYD
+1042 RSVHD

-1072 KHGCLKNVH
+1072 KHGCLKNAH

-1150 LKDQEELQADHKNM
+1150 LKDQEELQAHHKNM

-1308 SSSDHHRSLTPTCSG
+1308 SSSDHHRSLTPTRSG

-1329 PTSPSAP
+1329 PTSPSAS
-1336 CCQDND
+1336 CCQDNG

-1359 SSTLNDLDKLND
+1359 SSM
-1371 LVYPSTLSEDPEQ
+1371 STL
-1384 LEGSEVKNDRSRKES
+1384 K
-1399 MTSSMSD
+1399 
-1406 SILSII
+1406 IF
-1412 NHQHQPTTTP
+1412 P
-1422 LFYPTTTA
+1422 LMR
-1430 AAAATDSNE
+1430 NR
-1439 PCLTDK
+1439 LKDK
-1445 DYNDSAVTTDFD
+1445 DKVKSLFRRSMYKDCNDSAVATDFD

-1478 SGEFSLDN
+1478 SGEFSLSLDN
-1486 EPWSNGSSPVQPPPS
+1486 EPWSNGSSPVQLPLS

-1570 EREVGSTQDPWP
+1570 GREVGSTQDPWP

-1593 SRAPQQPSDGNVS
+1593 SRAPHRPSEGNVP

-1612 VAVRSRSGLG
+1612 VAVLSRSGLG

-1636 MSPIAVLYV
+1636 MSPITVLYV

-1675 TSLPR
+1675 ASLPR

-1704 AKVGPLPI
+1704 AKVDPLPI

-1721 ETDTVNQNQNKQNNP
+1721 VNQNQNKQNNP
-1736 EERDTNNQPPPPS
+1736 EERDTDNHPPPPS
-1749 KPPRDPAVATDRPKS
+1749 KPPRDPAIATDRPKS
-1764 TCQESIFGSTPF
+1764 TCQESLFGGTPF

-1795 TSNNCNNND
+1795 TSSSSNNND

-1813 PELVRNVSC
+1813 PDLERNISC
-1822 SPLSQE
+1822 PLLRQE
-1828 STNGTAPGRMDNVR
+1828 STNGTALGHMDNVQ

-1848 EDCESNTVEMTQC
+1848 EDCESNTVEITQC

>member
-1 MESEVFLP
+1 MESEAFLP

-52 INPKATLQ
+52 INPKATLP
-60 SVNKVNNDPSQRILN
+60 SVNKVNDDPSQRILN
-75 LTVLIRQIKTY
+75 LIVLIRQIKTY

-96 MPLPN
+96 MPLPSV
-101 LLVLGK
+101 LLLGR

-135 EEYVERIQTLDFDT
+135 EEYIERIQTLDFDT

-205 QERESTSS
+205 QERESTPS

-334 VEELKEDNCVLLE
+334 VEELKEDNSVLLE

-355 LEGWRARSDKLHQL
+355 LEGWRSRSDKLHQL

-429 DNSQGQKSLGEEVVD
+429 DNSQGQKSLGEEVVE

-456 NQSLLRTIEDLRAA
+456 NQSLLRTIEELRAA
-470 DLSLGPQHNHNHEHT
+470 DLSLGPQHHHNHEHT
-485 RRDSQRPTNT
+485 WRDGQRPTNT

-513 FELVIKEDCD
+513 SELVIKEDCD

-570 LEDGESCHL
+570 LEDGESCDL
-579 SDPMADP
+579 SDPMADL
-586 EAVAKDNT
+586 EAEAKDNT

-599 PGASVSLTRDTSPC
+599 PGASVSLTRDSSPC

-659 ALDNTGRKLQ
+659 ALDNTGRKLH

-692 RISSRRMEQLEQ
+692 RISSRRMEQLGQ

-710 QEASGLERDKR
+710 QEASCLERDKR

-728 RLRQQAEIQDSTLDG
+728 RLRQQAEIQDTTLDG

-775 ERDNRELAKQGAISQ
+775 ERDNRELAKQGAINQ

-823 RVLNQDA
+823 RVLNQDT
-830 SPQSD
+830 STQSD

-866 EAVEARL
+866 AAVEARL

-907 RSPTPQRESDRAV
+907 RSPTPQRESDRVV
-920 SGWQWESQEAT
+920 SEWQWESQEAT

-1035 MREREEL
+1035 VREREEL
-1042 RGVYD
+1042 RGVHD

-1095 KTLLQQKA
+1095 KSLLQQKA
-1103 KLEGLEKALREEQD
+1103 KLAGLEEALREEQD

-1150 LKDQEELQADHKNM
+1150 LKDQVELQADHKNM

-1170 TKLEQTKLESDFNK
+1170 TKLEQTKLESDFSK

-1193 ITNTKLTNQ
+1193 ITSTKLTNQ

-1308 SSSDHHRSLTPTCSG
+1308 SSSDHHRSLTPTRSG

-1329 PTSPSAP
+1329 PTSPSAS
-1336 CCQDND
+1336 CCQDNG

-1359 SSTLNDLDKLND
+1359 SSN
-1371 LVYPSTLSEDPEQ
+1371 
-1384 LEGSEVKNDRSRKES
+1384 
-1399 MTSSMSD
+1399 
-1406 SILSII
+1406 
-1412 NHQHQPTTTP
+1412 
-1422 LFYPTTTA
+1422 
-1430 AAAATDSNE
+1430 
-1439 PCLTDK
+1439 K
-1445 DYNDSAVTTDFD
+1445 DCNDSAVAADFD
-1457 DGDELQNHG
+1457 DGDELQNRG

-1478 SGEFSLDN
+1478 SGEFSLSLDN

-1561 NTQGSVPCR
+1561 NTQGSVLCR
-1570 EREVGSTQDPWP
+1570 GREVGSTQDPWP

-1593 SRAPQQPSDGNVS
+1593 SRAPQRPSDGNVP
-1606 KTAQGQ
+1606 KTA
-1612 VAVRSRSGLG
+1612 VLPRSGLG

-1636 MSPIAVLYV
+1636 MSPITVLYV
-1645 QGKSSSVS
+1645 QGESSSVS

-1675 TSLPR
+1675 ASLPR
-1680 ASSVISTAEGS
+1680 ASSVISTAEGF

-1704 AKVGPLPI
+1704 VKVDPLPI

-1721 ETDTVNQNQNKQNNP
+1721 ETDTVNQNQSKQNNP
-1736 EERDTNNQPPPPS
+1736 EERDTDNQPPPPS

-1764 TCQESIFGSTPF
+1764 TCQESLFGGTPF

-1795 TSNNCNNND
+1795 TSNSSNNND
-1804 KNQTFLCLN
+1804 KSQTFLCLN
-1813 PELVRNVSC
+1813 PELERNVSFP
-1822 SPLSQE
+1822 PLSQE
-1828 STNGTAPGRMDNVR
+1828 SSNGTALGRMDNVQ

-1848 EDCESNTVEMTQC
+1848 EDCESNTMEITPC